1 MILKNLSKLLIHL
14 KKKNNKRT
22 HNATKIFQALRIF
35 VNQEISELIK
45 GLIKSVKIL
54 DKDGIIALVSF
65 HSLEDKIV
73 KTFFKLLSE
82 NNKISRYMP
91 DSIAKL
97 NILKVVKKKPTI
109 PSDKEIKINK
119 PSRSAKLRY
128 AIKINAAQNFESAV
142 YEKFKFLTDI
152 EKLSEKL

>member
-1 MILKNLSKLLIHL
+1 MLKLSIHL
-14 KKKNNKRT
+14 KKNNKRT

-35 VNQEISELIK
+35 VNQERSELIK
-45 GLIKSVKIL
+45 ALIKSVRIL
-54 DKDGIIALVSF
+54 DKDGILVLVSF

-91 DSIAKL
+91 DSIAKP

-109 PSDKEIKINK
+109 PSDKEIKINN

-128 AIKINAAQNFESAV
+128 AIKINAAKDFESAV